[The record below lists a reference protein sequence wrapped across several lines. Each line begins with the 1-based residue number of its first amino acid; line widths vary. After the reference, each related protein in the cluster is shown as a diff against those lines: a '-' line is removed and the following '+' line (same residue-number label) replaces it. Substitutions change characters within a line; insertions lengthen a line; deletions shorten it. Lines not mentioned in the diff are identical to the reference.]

1 MSIENQTPA
10 TTNQP
15 PREPPARPDRP
26 WLKRL
31 HTILP
36 GAARVGLDYLLITL
50 GVVIFDLALDWFL
63 VPNQIAAGGLSGV
76 AVLLNARLGWPV
88 GPVYLA
94 LNVPLFLAGWRFLG
108 GRTFVIRTLY
118 ATVLVG
124 ALVDPLAA
132 LAKPLTHDAVLAT
145 VYGGLLGGFGVGLV
159 YRYRGST
166 GGTDII
172 ALLVN
177 RFSGISVG
185 LGQLLADGVI
195 ILASGLVLNLQLALY
210 ALIAIYL
217 STKVLDGVLEGFSNM
232 RLAHIIS
239 DNPEPITR
247 AVLFKL
253 NRGATI
259 LEGRG
264 AYTQHERQILL
275 VAITQ
280 REISQ
285 LKELVA
291 EVDPD
296 AFIII
301 GNAAEV
307 LGHGF
312 KQPQVRSS
320 ERTERPAG
328 ARVREPSSR
337 KRPPPQA
344 RR

>member
-1 MSIENQTPA
+1 MSIENQATPD
-10 TTNQP
+10 TNQP
-15 PREPPARPDRP
+15 SPEQPARPDRP
-26 WLKRL
+26 WLKRPR
-31 HTILP
+31 TILP
-36 GAARVGLDYLLITL
+36 IAARIALDYLVITV
-50 GVVIFDLALDWFL
+50 GVVIFNLSLDWFL
-63 VPNQIAAGGLSGV
+63 IPNQIAAGGLSGV
-76 AVLLNARLGWPV
+76 AVLLNAQLGWPV
-88 GPVYLA
+88 GPVFLA

-108 GRTFVIRTLY
+108 GGAFVRRTLY

-124 ALVDPLAA
+124 ALVDPMAA

-145 VYGGLLGGFGVGLV
+145 VYGGLVGGFGIGLV

-177 RFSGISVG
+177 RFTGISVG
-185 LGQLLADGVI
+185 LGQLLADGLIV
-195 ILASGLVLNLQLALY
+195 LASGIVLNLQLALY

-239 DNPEPITR
+239 DDPEPIIR

-264 AYTQHERQILL
+264 AYTRQERQIVL

-285 LKELVA
+285 LKEIVA
-291 EVDPD
+291 EVDPE

-312 KQPQVRSS
+312 KQPPTPKGQR
-320 ERTERPAG
+320 
-328 ARVREPSSR
+328 
-337 KRPPPQA
+337 
-344 RR
+344 

>member
-1 MSIENQTPA
+1 MPIQNQTPPG
-10 TTNQP
+10 TNQS
-15 PREPPARPDRP
+15 PREQPPRPDRP
-26 WLKRL
+26 WLRRPR
-31 HTILP
+31 TILP
-36 GAARVGLDYLLITL
+36 LAARLALDYLVITL
-50 GVVIFDLALDWFL
+50 GVLIFNLSLDWFL
-63 VPNQIAAGGLSGV
+63 VPNRIAAGGLSGV

-88 GPVYLA
+88 GPVFLA

-108 GRTFVIRTLY
+108 GGSFVTRTLY
-118 ATVLVG
+118 ATLLVG
-124 ALVDPLAA
+124 ATVDPLAV

-195 ILASGLVLNLQLALY
+195 VLASGIVLNLQLALY

-264 AYTQHERQILL
+264 AYTQQERQILM

-285 LKELVA
+285 LKEIVA

-312 KQPQVRSS
+312 KQPQWR
-320 ERTERPAG
+320 
-328 ARVREPSSR
+328 ARAREAQPRRRESNSR
-337 KRPPPQA
+337 KRPPP
-344 RR
+344 

>member
-1 MSIENQTPA
+1 MQ
-10 TTNQP
+10 
-15 PREPPARPDRP
+15 EPSPLQPDRP
-26 WLKRL
+26 WPKKLR
-31 HTILP
+31 TILP
-36 GAARVGLDYLLITL
+36 GAARAALDYLIITL
-50 GVVIFDLALDWFL
+50 GVVIFDLSLDWFL

-88 GPVYLA
+88 GPVFLA

-108 GRTFVIRTLY
+108 GGAFVLRTLY
-118 ATVLVG
+118 ATILVG
-124 ALVDPLAA
+124 TLVDPLAIV
-132 LAKPLTHDAVLAT
+132 AKPLTHDAVLAT
-145 VYGGLLGGFGVGLV
+145 IYGGLLGGLGVGLV

-172 ALLVN
+172 ALLSN

-185 LGQLLADGVI
+185 LSQLLADGVI
-195 ILASGLVLNLQLALY
+195 VLASGLLLNLQLALY

-217 STKVLDGVLEGFSNM
+217 TSKVLDNVLEGFNFV
-232 RLAHIIS
+232 RLAYIIS
-239 DNPEPITR
+239 DQPARITQ

-264 AYTQHERQILL
+264 GYTQQPREVLL
-275 VAITQ
+275 VAISQ

-285 LKELVA
+285 LKEIVA

-301 GNAAEV
+301 GSAAEV
-307 LGHGF
+307 LGQGF
-312 KQPQVRSS
+312 KSPPVR
-320 ERTERPAG
+320 
-328 ARVREPSSR
+328 
-337 KRPPPQA
+337 K
-344 RR
+344 

>member
-1 MSIENQTPA
+1 MSSEYQTPSDN
-10 TTNQP
+10 TQQP
-15 PREPPARPDRP
+15 PHQPPDKPDRP
-26 WLKRL
+26 WLKKPR
-31 HTILP
+31 TILP
-36 GAARVGLDYLLITL
+36 MAARLALDYLVITL
-50 GVVIFDLALDWFL
+50 GVIIFNLSLDWFL

-88 GPVYLA
+88 GPVFLG

-108 GRTFVIRTLY
+108 GNAFVMRTLY
-118 ATVLVG
+118 ATALVG
-124 ALVDPLAA
+124 ALVDPMAA
-132 LAKPLTHDAVLAT
+132 LAQPLTHDAVLAT

-166 GGTDII
+166 GGTDIV

-177 RFSGISVG
+177 RFTGISVG

-195 ILASGLVLNLQLALY
+195 VLASGIVLNLQLALY

-217 STKVLDGVLEGFSNM
+217 SIKVLDGVLEGFSNM

-239 DNPEPITR
+239 DDPEPIIR

-264 AYTQHERQILL
+264 AYTKQERQILL
-275 VAITQ
+275 IAITQ

-285 LKELVA
+285 LKAIVA
-291 EVDPD
+291 EVDPE

-312 KQPQVRSS
+312 KQPQ
-320 ERTERPAG
+320 P
-328 ARVREPSSR
+328 
-337 KRPPPQA
+337 

>member
-1 MSIENQTPA
+1 MFTDQTPPDTDQSA
-10 TTNQP
+10 FKQP
-15 PREPPARPDRP
+15 DRTDRP
-26 WLKRL
+26 WLKKPR
-31 HTILP
+31 TILP
-36 GAARVGLDYLLITL
+36 TAARLALDYLVITL
-50 GVVIFDLALDWFL
+50 GVVIFNLSLDWFL

-88 GPVYLA
+88 GPVFLA

-108 GRTFVIRTLY
+108 GRSFVTRTLY
-118 ATVLVG
+118 ATALVG
-124 ALVDPLAA
+124 ALVDPMAA
-132 LAKPLTHDAVLAT
+132 LATPLTHDAVLAT
-145 VYGGLLGGFGVGLV
+145 VYGGLLGGLGVGLV

-177 RFSGISVG
+177 RFTGISVG

-195 ILASGLVLNLQLALY
+195 VLASGIVLNLQLALY

-239 DNPEPITR
+239 DNPEPIIR

-264 AYTQHERQILL
+264 AYTKQERQILL

-291 EVDPD
+291 EVDPE

-312 KQPQVRSS
+312 KRAQPRH
-320 ERTERPAG
+320 
-328 ARVREPSSR
+328 
-337 KRPPPQA
+337 
-344 RR
+344 

>member
-1 MSIENQTPA
+1 MSTENQPTPDS
-10 TTNQP
+10 TP
-15 PREPPARPDRP
+15 PSPAQSARPDRP
-26 WLKRL
+26 WLRRPR
-31 HTILP
+31 TILP
-36 GAARVGLDYLLITL
+36 TAARSALDYLVITV
-50 GVVIFDLALDWFL
+50 GVVIFNLSLDWFL
-63 VPNQIAAGGLSGV
+63 IPNRIAAGGLSGV

-88 GPVYLA
+88 GPVFLA

-108 GRTFVIRTLY
+108 GGAFVTRTLY
-118 ATVLVG
+118 ATALVG
-124 ALVDPLAA
+124 ALVDPMAA
-132 LAKPLTHDAVLAT
+132 LAQPLTHDAVLAT
-145 VYGGLLGGFGVGLV
+145 VYGGLLGGFGIGLV

-172 ALLVN
+172 ALLTN
-177 RFSGISVG
+177 RFTGISVG

-195 ILASGLVLNLQLALY
+195 VLASGIVLNLQLALY

-239 DNPEPITR
+239 DNPEPIIS

-264 AYTQHERQILL
+264 AYTKQERQIVL

-285 LKELVA
+285 LKEIVA
-291 EVDPD
+291 EVDPE

-312 KQPQVRSS
+312 KQQ
-320 ERTERPAG
+320 
-328 ARVREPSSR
+328 
-337 KRPPPQA
+337 QA

>member
-1 MSIENQTPA
+1 MPTEHQATPD
-10 TTNQP
+10 TNQP
-15 PREPPARPDRP
+15 SPEQPARPDRP
-26 WLKRL
+26 WLKRPR
-31 HTILP
+31 TILP
-36 GAARVGLDYLLITL
+36 AAARTALDYLVITL
-50 GVVIFDLALDWFL
+50 GVVIFNLSLNWFL
-63 VPNQIAAGGLSGV
+63 IPNQIAAGGLSGV

-88 GPVYLA
+88 GPVFLA

-108 GRTFVIRTLY
+108 GGAFVTRTLY
-118 ATVLVG
+118 ATTLVG
-124 ALVDPLAA
+124 ALVDPMAA

-145 VYGGLLGGFGVGLV
+145 VYGGLVGGFGIGLV

-177 RFSGISVG
+177 RFTGISVG

-195 ILASGLVLNLQLALY
+195 VLASGIVLNLQLALY

-239 DNPEPITR
+239 DDPEPIIR

-264 AYTQHERQILL
+264 AYTRQDRQILL

-285 LKELVA
+285 LKEIVA
-291 EVDPD
+291 EVDPE

-312 KQPQVRSS
+312 KQP
-320 ERTERPAG
+320 
-328 ARVREPSSR
+328 
-337 KRPPPQA
+337 PPKA